1 MKQVIF
7 SKYSNDRSAAFQIR
21 TDILKDEN
29 GVLSVT
35 KSAMTDAAKAHIDN
49 NEICFGLLTD
59 SFAGTQFVACPCK
72 RMDERTLLFD
82 FLTGKQ
88 MDALLDEAL
97 EKHDMDTFW
106 KYLSDYKMQMNALAR
121 ADFEKT
127 AEFTEVFGDCEIPA
141 DAKAL
146 PVANV
151 DQIFQNIKIEDEN
164 WFVYDYEWTFPF
176 LVPVGYIFYRA
187 ALFYGQFDR
196 KSFLESRG
204 IDLFAFFDINE
215 EQKDVY
221 QKMEEHLQ
229 AYIHNGY
236 TRLWEMYEIIEPD
249 NFDTIGIV
257 IEEKKRRHVREIV
270 VRRNY
275 FDKTATQEVVK
286 AVRKEDG
293 HSILELPVSADIETL
308 NMTLGDDIGMVR
320 FYNVSL
326 LHKNGEILV
335 ANKPF
340 LCSGSMIY
348 PDVYQFSDDLLNLY
362 FNELPDEAVLHI
374 EYQMEFGNKE
384 LLDMEEKVFC
394 ENKQKMQEEIDTL
407 QEKINALRDEVR
419 RQYEENEGLKAQAE
433 RYLNDYNTVINS
445 VAWKSTGPL
454 RKVADKMKGKRE

>member
-151 DQIFQNIKIEDEN
+151 DQIFQNIKIEDGN
-164 WFVYDYEWTFPF
+164 WFVYDYEWTFRFP
-176 LVPVGYIFYRA
+176 VPVGYIFYRA

-196 KSFLESRG
+196 KSDLERKG
-204 IDLFAFFDINE
+204 IDLFSFFDISENE
-215 EQKDVY
+215 MVVY
-221 QKMEEHLQ
+221 QRMEESLQ
-229 AYIHNGY
+229 SYILSGY
-236 TRLWEMYEIIEPD
+236 TRLWEMYEIIKPD
-249 NFDTIGIV
+249 NYDTIAV
-257 IEEKKRRHVREIV
+257 VAEEKKRRYIRMVT

-275 FDKTATQEVVK
+275 FDKSATQEEIK
-286 AVRKEDG
+286 AMMKEDG
-293 HSILELPVSADIETL
+293 HSVLEIPVSADIETL
-308 NMTLGDDIGMVR
+308 NMTLGKDTGMVR

-326 LHKNGEILV
+326 RDANDRVIV
-335 ANKPF
+335 ADKAF
-340 LCSGSMIY
+340 LCNGNMIR
-348 PDVYQFSDDLLNLY
+348 PDVYQFADDLPNLY
-362 FNELPDEAVLHI
+362 FNELPDDGILHI
-374 EYQMEFGNKE
+374 EYKMEFGNKD
-384 LLDMEEKVFC
+384 LLDMAEKQLH
-394 ENKQKMQEEIDTL
+394 ESEQKMQEEIA
-407 QEKINALRDEVR
+407 ALRDVIR
-419 RQYEENEGLKAQAE
+419 KIQEENEGLKAQSE
-433 RYLNDYNTVINS
+433 QYLKDYNTVINS
-445 VAWKSTGPL
+445 AAWKSTKPL
-454 RKVADKMKGKRE
+454 RKVADMMKGKSE